1 VICLQMHVLVGQIR
15 TCMKYGVRYSGE
27 IWSQILRKFG
37 KDDESYTLKKGCF
50 GIKGGSCM
58 CFVVAGEILSQFS
71 LSVFHSS
78 SSICKIHAK
87 LFSYSNGVI

>member
-1 VICLQMHVLVGQIR
+1 
-15 TCMKYGVRYSGE
+15 MKYGVRYSGE
-27 IWSQILRKFG
+27 IWGQILRKFG

-78 SSICKIHAK
+78 SSICKIHANYF
-87 LFSYSNGVI
+87 LAAMVSYKQVLCICV